1 MVKTIIIIILLIIPG
16 IASAADWDNAA
27 FVLSYE
33 NPVVSKGDYTLK
45 VVDFDGYGTVSLNLS
60 RNGVFLGSALLK
72 TNDGD
77 WYYMDSGRIRLKDVN
92 VTNVSAMPTFGSRY
106 SPEAEIIFAVEKSQG
121 DAASLAVSISTDKE
135 EYLLDQEIIATVK
148 IRNIGEGNA
157 DDIRLAINSDGLLTQ
172 GELPSGFS
180 LLEDG
185 EHKSWEIKFKFP
197 AALIKGV
204 YKISV
209 NASWNNAH
217 TARGFAES
225 SKTVKVKMP
234 LEVRKTTTSETKLGK
249 PVHTSLI
256 VENVQSRSMIV
267 RLTDALPMFFSL
279 NKSTVTDNKSDLN
292 WEFVLAPHER
302 KVLSYWMI
310 PEEIGAHRVP
320 EAHATWN
327 LWGEYYTNSSESDSD
342 KIIAVYRG
350 VSYKEQD
357 FNKQEFQEPPA
368 PDEVVEVLSGED
380 FSGLL
385 NESGYALKN
394 IKVKNNTLNVF
405 VFIPRG
411 TKVLNADGTR
421 LTRITIK
428 SAESRPVHSDLIMAG
443 DMYYHLEPEG
453 ATFDPYIIIDL
464 PFNASKAGMPAIWRY
479 RSIWS
484 SLGGTVNGS
493 RISARSTEFSIY
505 GVFIETSPKVTLGAT
520 IRPVVSIEVTPDSMY
535 FGKIAPGEASDKN
548 NITVKNR
555 GASSVSVT
563 ANVTDDAGN
572 LYVDGLY
579 LDDKLFR
586 KYVSIVLKNEAKLTS
601 VALKVPETYE
611 GVGRKNGTLV
621 FWAEATI

>member
-1 MVKTIIIIILLIIPG
+1 MVKKIIIIILLIIPG

-33 NPVVSKGDYTLK
+33 NPVISKGDYTLK

-72 TNDGD
+72 TDDTD
-77 WYYMDSGRIRLKDVN
+77 WYYMDSGRIRLKGVN
-92 VTNVSAMPTFGSRY
+92 ITDINAMPTFGSRY
-106 SPEAEIIFAVEKSQG
+106 SPEAEIIFAIEKSPG
-121 DAASLAVSISTDKE
+121 DDASLAVSISTDKE

-157 DDIRLAINSDGLLTQ
+157 GDIRPGINSDGLLTQ
-172 GELPSGFS
+172 GELLSGFS
-180 LLEDG
+180 LEDG
-185 EHKSWEIKFKFP
+185 AYKSWDIKLKFP
-197 AALIKGV
+197 ATLLKGV

-209 NASWNNAH
+209 NASWKNAH
-217 TARGFAES
+217 ATGGFAES

-249 PVHTSLI
+249 PVHTSLS
-256 VENVQSRSMIV
+256 VENIQSRSMTV

-327 LWGEYYTNSSESDSD
+327 LWGGYYTNSSESDN
-342 KIIAVYRG
+342 IIAVYRG
-350 VSYKEQD
+350 VSYKEQESYK
-357 FNKQEFQEPPA
+357 KQEFP

-385 NESGYALKN
+385 NESGYALKD
-394 IKVKNNTLNVF
+394 IKVKNDTLNVF

-411 TKVLNADGTR
+411 TRVLNA
-421 LTRITIK
+421 TRITIK
-428 SAESRPVHSDLIMAG
+428 SAESPPVHSNLILAG
-443 DMYYHLEPEG
+443 DMYYQLEPEG
-453 ATFDPYIIIDL
+453 ATFNPHIIIDL
-464 PFNASKAGMPAIWRY
+464 PLNASNAGMPAIWRY
-479 RSIWS
+479 SSIWS
-484 SLGGTVNGS
+484 SLGSTVNGS

-520 IRPVVSIEVTPDSMY
+520 IRPVVSIEVTPDSLY

-548 NITVKNR
+548 NITVENR

-579 LDDKLFR
+579 LDDEPFK

-621 FWAEATI
+621 FWAEAIN